1 MKKIIVMMLSMV
13 TIFVAQAQKEKNPE
27 ERGHRDKMMAE
38 KLKFSNEQ
46 KQKAKALN
54 EDYRK
59 KMDELRKKD
68 DILIKDWRNQ
78 MMELNKK
85 HKEDMSALLSKE
97 QKAQMEKYKVER
109 KKMAEIDAIARME
122 KMKLRLDLSNDQME
136 RIKKQRTE
144 SLEKMKVI
152 RENRSQDMMR
162 KRVEMKSIM
171 QKRNENMRSILNEEQ
186 YKKMQEMRKSM

>member
-1 MKKIIVMMLSMV
+1 MKKIIVLMLAMIV
-13 TIFVAQAQKEKNPE
+13 IIAVQAQKERTPGQQ
-27 ERGHRDKMMAE
+27 RGFRDKMMAE
-38 KLKFSNEQ
+38 RLKLSDEQ
-46 KQKAKALN
+46 KQKAKTLN

-68 DILIKDWRNQ
+68 DILVKDWRNQ

-109 KKMAEIDAIARME
+109 KKMAELDAIARME

-162 KRVEMKSIM
+162 KRVEMKSLM
-171 QKRNENMRSILNEEQ
+171 QKRNENMR
-186 YKKMQEMRKSM
+186 